1 MIESLLRYLP
11 DDLLRKLEEVRPYL
25 ERTGGSI
32 QQRNRDGMYY
42 LRIRVDDPDRG
53 RVHRRIKLGDD
64 GAAYAVQAVI
74 DAWRGEYDARQAAEE
89 HQREQEGAYD
99 SAVKGYRKAL
109 LAQVSA
115 PSQKRRLARAF
126 DKAAKNPMDLYLHL
140 LAGGS
145 LPEVP
150 RRPGPKPR
158 GGLC

>member
-53 RVHRRIKLGDD
+53 RVHRRIRLGDD
-64 GAAYAVQAVI
+64 GAAYAVQTVI
-74 DAWRGEYDARQAAEE
+74 DAWRLEHDARQAAEE
-89 HQREQEGAYD
+89 RQREEEGAYD
-99 SAVKGYRKAL
+99 AKVEELRRVL
-109 LAQVSA
+109 LTTAGGS
-115 PSQKRRLARAF
+115 SQRRRLARDF
-126 DKAAKNPMDLYLHL
+126 DKAAKDPCALHCYLVSGSYML
-140 LAGGS
+140 RS
-145 LPEVP
+145 LP
-150 RRPGPKPR
+150 PGRKPR

>member
-1 MIESLLRYLP
+1 MIDSLLRYLP

-32 QQRNRDGMYY
+32 QQRNRDGLYY

-64 GAAYAVQAVI
+64 GAAYAVQTVI
-74 DAWRGEYDARQAAEE
+74 DAWRLEYDARQAAEE
-89 HQREQEGAYD
+89 RQREPEDTYI
-99 SAVKGYRKAL
+99 SAVKMYRKAL
-109 LAQVSA
+109 LARA
-115 PSQKRRLARAF
+115 AGPSQRRRLARDF
-126 DKAAKNPMDLYLHL
+126 DKAAKSPMDMHVYLI
-140 LAGGS
+140 AGGS